1 MKIIETVQINGKNTR
16 TTNTGKKVLSFKL
29 YPLDIYLGGI
39 FLPDFI
45 QDGDVV
51 TVYVDQIEVGDYNGK
66 PQYNAKFAKV
76 TKEMLL
82 SSVQTVQNNASVSD
96 LFGGTETAVSDEDLP
111 F

>member
-16 TTNTGKKVLSFKL
+16 NTKTGKKVLSLKL

-39 FLPDFI
+39 FLPEFI
-45 QDGDVV
+45 QEGDVV
-51 TVYVDQIEVGDYNGK
+51 TVYVDQIEVGEYNGN

-82 SSVQTVQNNASVSD
+82 SSVQTAQNNASVSE
-96 LFGGTETAVSDEDLP
+96 LFGGSETAVSDDELP